1 MNLNCAEYSRH
12 DVRIHSQ
19 CVATSENALIL
30 CCDICFPANTIICYF
45 NATEHILE
53 QRRNGYNAIQK
64 PQKPNLEPQ
73 QMYEIILWQS

>member
-30 CCDICFPANTIICYF
+30 CCDICFPANTVIRYF
-45 NATEHILE
+45 NPAEHILE
-53 QRRNGYNAIQK
+53 QRRNRYNAIQK